1 MALRFDL
8 TDRQSRACRKG
19 FYLFTLVT
27 SFLTMSLGAATISKY
42 TGNPAHYWYSSSH
55 NFIVFAG
62 VLTTVLS
69 SLELAAYWIANRS
82 TGPLWLQWFVHTVL
96 ETLLVGVQVAF
107 WFFGSIAIA
116 VTTKANSCD
125 SSYLITGSSSACHT
139 AQATLAFSFIT
150 MVFVMLIM
158 STLLRDL
165 YFRNLNS
172 HYGFT
177 NLGVGPGPHQQ
188 YQTSVDVAKSPGEEP
203 YYPNQQTPEAFVRSQ
218 EMISSPSNGQPHSSL
233 A

>member
-8 TDRQSRACRKG
+8 TDRQSRTCRKI
-19 FYLFTLVT
+19 FYLFALLA
-27 SFLTMSLGAATISKY
+27 SFLTMCLGASTISKY

-62 VLTTVLS
+62 ALTTVLS
-69 SLELAAYWIANRS
+69 LFELTAYWIADRS
-82 TGPLWLQWFVHTVL
+82 TGPVWLQWCVHTL
-96 ETLLVGVQVAF
+96 FESILMGVQVLF
-107 WFFGSIAIA
+107 WFIGSIAIA

-139 AQATLAFSFIT
+139 ARATLAFSFIT
-150 MVFVMLIM
+150 MIFVMLIM

-165 YFRNLNS
+165 YRRNLDS

-177 NLGVGPGPHQQ
+177 NVGIGPGPHQQ
-188 YQTSVDVAKSPGEEP
+188 YQSSPDKSPGEEP
-203 YYPNQQTPEAFVRSQ
+203 YYPNHHTPEAFVRSQ
-218 EMISSPSNGQPHSSL
+218 EMISSPHNGQPHSSIV
-233 A
+233 